1 MKVRGLSDSLLLKLH
16 REAVRKRFENR
27 CFYCK
32 GSNELEVHHIVKRK
46 TLLLRY
52 DWRNGVLLCKYGC
65 HQWAETPAGKHAID
79 KLIEPYRDYLQ
90 ERSGSCKQW
99 FVDKG
104 ITRNAYLQDVKKE
117 LEEILKGD
125 HNV

>member
-1 MKVRGLSDSLLLKLH
+1 MRGLSDSLLLKLH
-16 REAVRKRFENR
+16 REAVRKIFNNC
-27 CFYCK
+27 CFHC
-32 GSNELEVHHIVKRK
+32 GSSVNALEVHHIVKRK
-46 TLLLRY
+46 ILLLRY
-52 DWRNGVLLCKYGC
+52 DWRNGVLVCKYGC
-65 HQWAETPAGKHAID
+65 HAYAETMQGRHLLD

-104 ITRNAYLQDVKKE
+104 ITRNEYLQDVKKE
-117 LEEILKGD
+117 LEEILKGE